1 MKRHLVKGCLFLLPL
16 IPAIPTFKL
25 IHKERDIMF
34 QGQIA
39 GYSITHEERLR
50 YINQLAENLGYEN
63 LESLTISQE
72 DEQRY
77 ADWLKGNKVILIN
90 SPLRI
95 KNPLLFKAKV
105 KMQRIIFYFKRQ
117 FAKRKYIRTYD
128 YIKFSKR

>member
-1 MKRHLVKGCLFLLPL
+1 
-16 IPAIPTFKL
+16 
-25 IHKERDIMF
+25 MF

-39 GYSITHEERLR
+39 GYGITHEECLQ

>member
-1 MKRHLVKGCLFLLPL
+1 
-16 IPAIPTFKL
+16 
-25 IHKERDIMF
+25 MF

-63 LESLTISQE
+63 LESLIISQE

-77 ADWLKGNKVILIN
+77 VDWLNENRDAIIHIN
-90 SPLRI
+90 APLRI
-95 KNPLLFKAKV
+95 KNPFLFKAKV

-117 FAKRKYIRTYD
+117 FAERKYIRTYD
-128 YIKFSKR
+128 YIKWSKR